1 MQWTPTSVSE
11 RVVSGED
18 DIAIGKLIMRAFE
31 VGGPP
36 ATELEILIG
45 GHNRTDEDR
54 NIHQDAGE
62 LVHILK

>member
-1 MQWTPTSVSE
+1 
-11 RVVSGED
+11 
-18 DIAIGKLIMRAFE
+18 MRAFE

-36 ATELEILIG
+36 ATELDILIS